1 MFLFETEVF
10 SIHSKLR
17 LPELMANHMQK
28 MTTSSCGG
36 IDNKGADKGYQ
47 HIHQHYKQKLDAV
60 CLLSSM

>member
-1 MFLFETEVF
+1 
-10 SIHSKLR
+10 
-17 LPELMANHMQK
+17 MANHMQK